1 MTEGVDIAP
10 VPSASAAPSGPFA
23 RIARAFR
30 HRNYRLFFAGQI
42 VSLCGT
48 FLSQVAVAW
57 LVYRLTHAAWLL
69 GVVGFAG
76 QIPMFLL
83 APFAGVW
90 VDRWDRRRLLVITQ
104 ALSMVQSFG
113 LAAAAYVAHGAN
125 PPPLNVILGAI
136 IGLAFLQG
144 LINAFDMPGRQAFL
158 VQMVEDRDDL
168 ANAIAL
174 NSTMVH
180 GARLVGPAAAGFL
193 IAYVGE
199 TWCFA
204 LDGLSYAAVI
214 AALLA
219 MHVRTVVREPSK
231 VSVRAELAEGAK
243 YVWNFKPIRNLL
255 LLMAVLSLAGL
266 PALTVLMPLFAD
278 ALGGEGR
285 GAQTLGLLMGASG
298 LGALAGALYLASRST
313 VVGLGRIIVGAGVLF
328 GAAVIAFGLSR
339 HLWLSLLIVPFAGL
353 GMLMN
358 FASANTILQ
367 TLTEDD
373 KRGRVMSF
381 FTMAFIGMAPFGNLL
396 AGTLASRLGPGIVGA
411 SRTLLVSGTI
421 CVVAAAVFA
430 RMLPAMRV
438 LVRPVYA
445 RKGIISQE
453 VATGLETAAEVA
465 SPP

>member
-1 MTEGVDIAP
+1 
-10 VPSASAAPSGPFA
+10 
-23 RIARAFR
+23 
-30 HRNYRLFFAGQI
+30 
-42 VSLCGT
+42 
-48 FLSQVAVAW
+48 
-57 LVYRLTHAAWLL
+57 
-69 GVVGFAG
+69 
-76 QIPMFLL
+76 
-83 APFAGVW
+83 
-90 VDRWDRRRLLVITQ
+90 
-104 ALSMVQSFG
+104 
-113 LAAAAYVAHGAN
+113 
-125 PPPLNVILGAI
+125 
-136 IGLAFLQG
+136 
-144 LINAFDMPGRQAFL
+144 
-158 VQMVEDRDDL
+158 MVEDRDDL

-204 LDGLSYAAVI
+204 LDGVSYAAVI

-219 MHVRTVVREPSK
+219 MRVRQVLREPSK
-231 VSVRAELAEGAK
+231 VSVRADMAEGAR

-298 LGALAGALYLASRST
+298 LGALVGALYLASRAT
-313 VVGLGRIIVGAGVLF
+313 VVGLGRIIVGAGALF
-328 GAAVIAFGLSR
+328 GASVVAFGLSR

-396 AGTLASRLGPGIVGA
+396 AGTFASRLGPGIVGA
-411 SRTLLVSGTI
+411 SRTLVVSG
-421 CVVAAAVFA
+421 CVCVIAAAVFS
-430 RMLPAMRV
+430 RMLPAMRT
-438 LVRPVYA
+438 LARPIYA
-445 RKGIISQE
+445 RKGILPQA
-453 VATGLETAAEVA
+453 VASGLETAAEVS

>member
-1 MTEGVDIAP
+1 
-10 VPSASAAPSGPFA
+10 
-23 RIARAFR
+23 
-30 HRNYRLFFAGQI
+30 
-42 VSLCGT
+42 
-48 FLSQVAVAW
+48 
-57 LVYRLTHAAWLL
+57 
-69 GVVGFAG
+69 
-76 QIPMFLL
+76 
-83 APFAGVW
+83 VW
-90 VDRWDRRRLLVITQ
+90 VDRWDRRRLLVVTQ
-104 ALSMVQSFG
+104 ALSMLQSFG
-113 LAAAAYVAHGAN
+113 LAVVAYLAHGAN
-125 PPPLNVILGAI
+125 PPPLNVLLGAVV
-136 IGLAFLQG
+136 GLAFVQG
-144 LINAFDMPGRQAFL
+144 LVNAFDMPGRQAFL

-204 LDGLSYAAVI
+204 LDGVSYAAVI

-219 MHVRTVVREPSK
+219 MRVRAVVRGPSR
-231 VSVRAELAEGAK
+231 VGVGAELAEGAR
-243 YVWNFKPIRNLL
+243 YVWDFKPIRNLL

-278 ALGGEGR
+278 ALGGPGR
-285 GAQTLGLLMGASG
+285 GPQTLGLLMGASG
-298 LGALAGALYLASRST
+298 LGALMGALYLASRSS
-313 VVGLGRIIVGAGVLF
+313 VIGLGRIIVGAGALF
-328 GAAVIAFGLSR
+328 GASVIAFGLSR
-339 HLWLSLLIVPFAGL
+339 QLWLSLLILPFAGL

-367 TLTEDD
+367 TLADDD

-411 SRTLLVSGTI
+411 SRTLVVSG
-421 CVVAAAVFA
+421 CVCVAAATVFA
-430 RMLPAMRV
+430 RVLPAMRA

-445 RKGIISQE
+445 QKGIMPKE
-453 VATGLETAAEVA
+453 VAAGLETAAEAA

>member
-1 MTEGVDIAP
+1 MSDGSETVAAQP
-10 VPSASAAPSGPFA
+10 VVRRSNGALG
-23 RIARAFR
+23 RIARALR
-30 HRNYRLFFAGQI
+30 HRNYRLFFAGQL

-57 LVYRLTHAAWLL
+57 LVYRLTRTAWVL

-90 VDRWDRRRLLVITQ
+90 VDRWSQRRLLVVTQ
-104 ALSMVQSFG
+104 ALSMLQSFG
-113 LAAAAYVAHGAN
+113 LAAAAFVAHGSHA
-125 PPPLNVILGAI
+125 PPLKVILGAI
-136 IGLAFLQG
+136 IALAFLQG

-204 LDGLSYAAVI
+204 LDGFSYAAVI

-219 MHVRTVVREPSK
+219 MRVRTVVRRTVP
-231 VSVRAELAEGAK
+231 VGVREELVEGFR
-243 YVWNFKPIRNLL
+243 YVWHFKPIRALL
-255 LLMAVLSLAGL
+255 LFMAVLSVAGL

-278 ALGGEGR
+278 FLGGAGR
-285 GAQTLGLLMGASG
+285 GPQTLGLLMAASG
-298 LGALAGALYLASRST
+298 LGALLGAVYLASRSS
-313 VVGLGRIIVGAGVLF
+313 VVGLGRIIVSAAALF
-328 GAAVIAFGLSR
+328 GVAIIAFALSR
-339 HLWLSLLIVPFAGL
+339 HLWLSLAIVPFAGL

-367 TLTEDD
+367 TLTDDD

-396 AGTLASRLGPGIVGA
+396 AGALASRLGPGVAGA
-411 SRTLLVSGTI
+411 SRTLIVAG
-421 CVVAAAVFA
+421 VVCMIAAAVFA
-430 RMLPAMRV
+430 RMLPALRT

-445 RKGIISQE
+445 RKGIIPEE

>member
-1 MTEGVDIAP
+1 MTDGVDVAP
-10 VPSASAAPSGPFA
+10 VPLANTVPVGAFA

-113 LAAAAYVAHGAN
+113 LAAAAYVAHGAT

-204 LDGLSYAAVI
+204 LDGISYVAVI

-231 VSVRAELAEGAK
+231 VSVRADLAEGAK

-411 SRTLLVSGTI
+411 SRTLLVSGTV